1 MRSRFSVAFC
11 LTAISSGMGFSWF
24 ALHKLWFAQR
34 SPLDTFLVVR
44 SLEDA
49 LHVNAGGAHM
59 VWLDFSGLDQVL
71 DFDDRHLCCRCHH
84 GIEVLR
90 RLAIHQIA
98 PTVALPGFDER
109 EVGFQCPLQHIRP
122 AIKLARLFAL
132 GNHRPESRRGVEGG
146 DPRSASANAFGE
158 GALRNEFQ
166 IDAAGQH
173 HLFQQAVFADVAS
186 LVRLDLASGQ
196 HQPEAKV
203 VNPHVVADGV
213 QILHAFLDQGADE
226 VLGDPA
232 QAEAP
237 DHERVA
243 IFDAVNG
250 LICVRNYFV
259 HCHSVLIPT
268 GDCTGA
274 SRLGAKDRSSTS
286 STVPSEPNASR
297 GFVFY
302 LRYGDVTTTIQNLK
316 YSFQLGTAETA
327 LG

>member
-34 SPLDTFLVVR
+34 SPLNAFLVVG

-49 LHVNAGGAHM
+49 LHVNAGGVHL
-59 VWLDFSGLDQVL
+59 VRLDCSGLDQVL
-71 DFDDRHLCCRCHH
+71 HFNNGHLGCRCHH

-90 RLAIHQIA
+90 RLAVNQIA
-98 PTVALPGFDER
+98 PSVALPGFDER
-109 EVGFQCPLQHIRP
+109 EVGFQGPLQHIRP
-122 AIKLARLFAL
+122 AIELARLFAL
-132 GNHRPESRRGVEGG
+132 GNHRPESRRSVEGG
-146 DPRSASANAFGE
+146 DSCSAGADAFGE
-158 GALRNEFQ
+158 GALRNEFK
-166 IDAAGQH
+166 IDAPAQH
-173 HLFQQAVFADVAS
+173 HLFQQAVFADVAA

-196 HQPEAKV
+196 HQPESKV
-203 VNPHVVADGV
+203 INPHIVADGV
-213 QILHAFLDQGADE
+213 QILHAFLDQRAAE

-259 HCHSVLIPT
+259 HCHSVWIPT

-274 SRLGAKDRSSTS
+274 SRLGAKDRSSTN